1 MCVALEN
8 TKQNKK
14 KKNNLIQQLQQPT
27 NESLVK

>member
-8 TKQNKK
+8 TKQNK